1 MREVKEVLGAATD
14 RREILVIREEYE
26 NIYERLKK
34 EVKNNDEIGGFAVTG
49 HPGIGS
55 YKCWFCLK

>member
-1 MREVKEVLGAATD
+1 MRELKEVLGAATD

-49 HPGIGS
+49 SVRTNAG
-55 YKCWFCLK
+55 FV